1 MQENLIC
8 SLCNVGIV
16 KDDVETFQHDY
27 KGFSQQ
33 LGYNVPKCL
42 YCEED
47 PVEKQ
52 LIHDLTISDYEE
64 YIDDLIIKF
73 YLYSDIYIGKLFKH
87 YKKGTI
93 YQLILISNLESTDQK
108 KFPTTAVY
116 KDVETGVVW
125 SRPLEEFITNFK
137 IQGH

>member
-1 MQENLIC
+1 MLDDLIC

-16 KDDVETFQHDY
+16 KDEIQIISHTY

-42 YCEED
+42 YCGED
-47 PVEKQ
+47 PVEEE
-52 LIHDLTISDYEE
+52 LIRKLTIEEYEE
-64 YIDDLIIKF
+64 YVDKLIVKF
-73 YLYSDIYIGKLFKH
+73 YLYLDINIGKLFRH

-93 YQLILISNLESTDQK
+93 YQLVMITNLESTDQI

-116 KDVETGVVW
+116 KDVESGFVW
-125 SRPLEEFITNFK
+125 SRPLEEFINNFT
-137 IQGH
+137 IQGN